1 MFARSRI
8 PRGLLAAAFM
18 LTLAAPL
25 AAQDTTI
32 TEDLA
37 TRLLDA
43 LKAEKTGIDGL
54 GDALAEVDAKIKKFN
69 DCKELFEAAG
79 SETGKLGGLAAKIAM
94 KAKCGATN
102 ADGFYKERQKLTA
115 GPQQAALDILKM
127 KAGAYGKLKERIGG
141 FLAGTSNEFSSAE
154 VAILNKYKK
163 NFSDL
168 MPAMAYAARGGED
181 RGTRGG
187 SRGGRSMNANWS
199 SPDYAWQYIGSM
211 FNIMYMSGAPL
222 FEKPYAPG
230 DWTRWQ
236 LTQSDAQYDD
246 TPVQQQKTVFERAF
260 LSKDAEGKEWW
271 RTTQIDNYDDGG
283 TQKADTVILEALY
296 KNDNEYIKQ
305 LVRMKGKFPG
315 QAEAQELMVPQ
326 AFAMLSSLSAFGMKP
341 TEESVKGATVGTETV
356 GKFSA
361 RHVKFGGGNGASEW
375 WLADDAPGVWVRFQH
390 IDTNDKDAKK
400 PASYVMEL
408 VDHGKGAKSI
418 LGVQ

>member
-25 AAQDTTI
+25 AAQETTI

-54 GDALAEVDAKIKKFN
+54 GAALADIDAKIKKFN
-69 DCKELFEAAG
+69 GCKEVFDA
-79 SETGKLGGLAAKIAM
+79 TGASGLAAKIAM
-94 KAKCGATN
+94 KAKCGATS
-102 ADGFYKERQKLTA
+102 ADGFYKDRQKLTA
-115 GPQQAALDILKM
+115 GPQQAALDILKI
-127 KAGAYGKLKERIGG
+127 KAGPYGKLKEKIGG
-141 FLAGTSNEFSSAE
+141 FLAGTSNQFTSTE
-154 VAILNKYKK
+154 VAILNRYKK
-163 NFSDL
+163 DFADL
-168 MPAMAYAARGGED
+168 LPAMAYAGGGGED
-181 RGTRGG
+181 RGSRGGG
-187 SRGGRSMNANWS
+187 SRGGRSMNSNWS

-211 FNIMYMSGAPL
+211 FSMMYMSGAIM

-236 LTQSDAQYDD
+236 LLQTDAQYDN
-246 TPVQQQKTVFERAF
+246 TPPQQEKTVFERAF
-260 LSKDAEGKEWW
+260 LSKAADGNEWW
-271 RTTQIDNYDDGG
+271 RTTQIDYYDEGG
-283 TQKADTVILEALY
+283 VQKADTVILEALY
-296 KNDNEYIKQ
+296 KSDNAYVKQ

-315 QAEAQELMVPQ
+315 QADAQEMMVPQ

-341 TEESVKGATVGTETV
+341 TEESIKGATVGTETV

-375 WLADDAPGVWVRFQH
+375 WLADEAPGGWVRFQH